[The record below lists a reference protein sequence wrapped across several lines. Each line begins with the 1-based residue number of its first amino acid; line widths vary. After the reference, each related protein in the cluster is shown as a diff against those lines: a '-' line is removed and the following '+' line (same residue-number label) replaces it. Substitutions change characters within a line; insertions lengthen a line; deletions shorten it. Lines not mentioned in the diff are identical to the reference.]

1 MKKVI
6 LFLVFCF
13 AFLFSNTSSG
23 QLVANLKELRQD
35 KTVSFDQVL
44 TTYNLNKN
52 IPTVFITW
60 SGKWCIPC
68 VQLIDLYNNCDPS
81 MINLVTINVD
91 TDENRPEVLDKGY
104 DQNWQNAINLRGN
117 LAQKENGFGNVFNVL
132 LAPLVIYVKDGNIEE
147 ILTGYYQYPY
157 RLITTGKINNVN
169 LIWNSY
175 TDLNSLAWTYYKDKT
190 DPYQLEKALR
200 WVNRSMELDKNY
212 YNMDTYAS
220 LLFKTGEYTKALKA
234 AKEAI
239 EIAKAHEIKHE
250 ATTEL
255 INQIIEKL

>member
-1 MKKVI
+1 MKKTV
-6 LFLVFCF
+6 LLLGFLLS
-13 AFLFSNTSSG
+13 FLPAKS
-23 QLVANLKELRQD
+23 QLIANLKELRQD
-35 KTVSFDQVL
+35 KTVSFDQVIS
-44 TTYNLNKN
+44 TYNLNQDN
-52 IPTVFITW
+52 PTVFITW
-60 SGKWCIPC
+60 SGKWCMPC
-68 VQLIDLYNNCDPS
+68 VQLIDLYNQCDSS

-91 TDENRPEVLDKGY
+91 TDENRPGVLEKGY
-104 DQNWQNAINLRGN
+104 DQKWNNAINLRGN
-117 LAQKENGFGNVFNVL
+117 LGPNDNGFGNVFNVS
-132 LAPLVIYVKDGNIEE
+132 LAPLVIYVKNGNIEE

-157 RLITTGKINNVN
+157 RLISSGKINNVN

-190 DPYQLEKALR
+190 DPSQLEKALR

-212 YNMDTYAS
+212 YNTDTYAS

-239 EIAKAHEIKHE
+239 EIAKANDIKHV